1 MSKRTQITSAEVLR
15 RLSKTKITSTNEVLN
30 QFPSA
35 KMPAIANHLM
45 NLSRL
50 GYVEKIGSNLYRASA
65 NRDYYRV
72 TRYLILPVDLFKLA
86 KRYLLQG
93 NTLKETQE
101 ITGLPFESIK
111 FVNNAIKGKIIP
123 EIEAKNP
130 VQVKREEVDNLFSS
144 FASTPKSV
152 IEPEEIIEK
161 DVKVQE
167 IPEVPEVPKQDLIEV
182 RYKKE
187 PFHVNHVPV
196 LNYFT
201 ISINGVNLKVEEGL
215 HLMYENE
222 TVFISR

>member
-1 MSKRTQITSAEVLR
+1 
-15 RLSKTKITSTNEVLN
+15 
-30 QFPSA
+30 
-35 KMPAIANHLM
+35 MPAIANHLM

-123 EIEAKNP
+123 EIEVKNP

-144 FASTPKSV
+144 FASKPESV
-152 IEPEEIIEK
+152 VEPEEVIE
-161 DVKVQE
+161 
-167 IPEVPEVPKQDLIEV
+167 EVVEVPKQDLIEV

-201 ISINGVNLKVEEGL
+201 ICINGVNLKVEEGL

>member
-123 EIEAKNP
+123 EIEVKNP

-144 FASTPKSV
+144 FASKPESV
-152 IEPEEIIEK
+152 VEPEEVIE
-161 DVKVQE
+161 
-167 IPEVPEVPKQDLIEV
+167 EVVEVPKQDLIEV

-201 ISINGVNLKVEEGL
+201 ICINGVNLKVEEGL

>member
-15 RLSKTKITSTNEVLN
+15 RLSKTKITNTNEVLN

-35 KMPAIANHLM
+35 KMPAIASHLM

-50 GYVEKIGSNLYRASA
+50 GLVEKLGSNLYRASA

-72 TRYLILPVDLFKLA
+72 TRYLILPIDLFKLA

-93 NTLKETQE
+93 NTLRETQE

-130 VQVKREEVDNLFSS
+130 VQVKREEVDNLFST
-144 FASTPKSV
+144 FASTPESV
-152 IEPEEIIEK
+152 VEPEEVIKKNVE
-161 DVKVQE
+161 V
-167 IPEVPEVPKQDLIEV
+167 PEVPEV
-182 RYKKE
+182 RYLKKE
-187 PFHVNHVPV
+187 PFQVNHVPV

>member
-130 VQVKREEVDNLFSS
+130 VQVKREEVDNLFST
-144 FASTPKSV
+144 FASKPESV
-152 IEPEEIIEK
+152 VEPEEVIEK
-161 DVKVQE
+161 DVEVL
-167 IPEVPEVPKQDLIEV
+167 EVPEVPKQDLIEV

>member
-15 RLSKTKITSTNEVLN
+15 RLSKTKITNTNEVLN

-45 NLSRL
+45 NLSRAGL
-50 GYVEKIGSNLYRASA
+50 VEKIGSNLYRASA

-130 VQVKREEVDNLFSS
+130 VQVKREEVDNLFST
-144 FASTPKSV
+144 FASKPESV
-152 IEPEEIIEK
+152 VEPEEVIEK
-161 DVKVQE
+161 DV
-167 IPEVPEVPKQDLIEV
+167 EVPKQDLIEV
-182 RYKKE
+182 RYNKE
-187 PFHVNHVPV
+187 PFHINHVPV

>member
-123 EIEAKNP
+123 EIEAKNH

-144 FASTPKSV
+144 FTSKPESV
-152 IEPEEIIEK
+152 VEPEEIIEK

-167 IPEVPEVPKQDLIEV
+167 IPEVPKQDLIEV